1 MPRTVFSYDRH
12 ALGLTWVLDE
22 PMQRASHALADG
34 GRVWLVDPVEA
45 GGVLDRVAELGEP
58 AGVIQL
64 LDRHDR
70 DCAALAERLGVPH
83 LRVPRSL
90 PATPFEVLPVVSFRA
105 WREVALWWPQREA
118 LVVADAVA
126 TGPMYAPPGRVAGV
140 HVFLR
145 LHPPGALRGRSP
157 RHLLVG
163 HGEAVHGARA
173 EAALR
178 EAYDRSRRDLPRIVA
193 RLPRVM
199 RG

>member
-1 MPRTVFSYDRH
+1 MPRTVLSYDRH

-22 PMQRASHALADG
+22 PMQRASHALADD

-45 GGVLDRVAELGEP
+45 GEALDRVARLGEP

-64 LDRHDR
+64 LDRHGR
-70 DCAALAERLGVPH
+70 DCAALARRLGVPH

-90 PATPFEVLPVVSFRA
+90 PATPFEVLPVVSVRG
-105 WREVALWWPQREA
+105 WREVALWWPAREA

-126 TGPMYAPPGRVAGV
+126 TGPMYAPPGQVAGV

-145 LHPPGALRGRSP
+145 PRPPGSLRDRSP

-163 HGEAVHGARA
+163 HGEAVHGPRA
-173 EAALR
+173 QAALR
-178 EAYDRSRRDLPRIVA
+178 EAYARSRRDLPLIVA